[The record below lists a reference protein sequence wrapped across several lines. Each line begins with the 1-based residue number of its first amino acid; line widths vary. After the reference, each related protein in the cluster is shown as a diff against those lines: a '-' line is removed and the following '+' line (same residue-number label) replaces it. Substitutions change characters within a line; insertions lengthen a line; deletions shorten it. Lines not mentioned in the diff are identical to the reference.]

1 MKKKTDPTLV
11 ELWIGIFIYGVVFEV
26 ALLLFSREPSYS
38 IGLWIGVFLAAAGA
52 FHMWW
57 SLDRGLDMPEKDAV
71 KSLGIQNITRYVILV
86 IVVAV
91 LIYTELANPIFTFCG
106 YMGMKASA
114 YLNPLIHRLR
124 AGKEEAGRMQENPG
138 RTQGDSDR
146 TREDFAQT
154 PDG

>member
-1 MKKKTDPTLV
+1 MKKKIDPTLL
-11 ELWIGIFIYGVVFEV
+11 ELWLGILAYGIVFEI
-26 ALLLFSREPSYS
+26 ALFVFSREPAYS
-38 IGLWIGVFLAAAGA
+38 IGLWIGVLLALAGA

-57 SLDRGLDMPEKDAV
+57 SLNRGLDMPEKDAV

-91 LIYTELANPIFTFCG
+91 LIYTELANPIFAFAG

-124 AGKEEAGRMQENPG
+124 VGKDAQEPE
-138 RTQGDSDR
+138 REISDSIS
-146 TREDFAQT
+146 
-154 PDG
+154 DGNIV